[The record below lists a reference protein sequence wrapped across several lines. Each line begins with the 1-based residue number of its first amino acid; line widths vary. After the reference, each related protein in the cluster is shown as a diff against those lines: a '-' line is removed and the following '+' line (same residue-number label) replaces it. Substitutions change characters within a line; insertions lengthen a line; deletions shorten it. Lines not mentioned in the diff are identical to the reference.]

1 MKTILI
7 FGATGTLGA
16 YISLHFYKLGYKVIA
31 VGHRKNDNDFFADY
45 TIPYYSVDITKEE
58 DFKKLPNDIFRPFK

>member
-16 YISLHFYKLGYKVIA
+16 YISLHFYKLGYK
-31 VGHRKNDNDFFADY
+31 HLMY
-45 TIPYYSVDITKEE
+45 
-58 DFKKLPNDIFRPFK
+58 L